1 MIQALVI
8 GRFQLVG
15 NHHVDL
21 FKQII
26 EFHKN
31 KSLDKL
37 NVAIGV
43 ANNMDKRNPFSAEEC
58 LKMIEPIAKET
69 AEQLNIPLEFQLIP
83 DIHNPPK
90 YAAHVAKYFKFREND
105 EIILFSENE
114 YTNQC
119 YRGKDNCEVVVVK
132 VRIDQRSEMLRESY
146 AKNEDIS
153 EFVPKGILQFL
164 ADNNAREKFQKY
176 YS

>member
-1 MIQALVI
+1 MRQGLVI

-21 FKQII
+21 FQQII

-31 KSLDKL
+31 KPLDKL
-37 NVAIGV
+37 NVAVGV
-43 ANNMDKRNPFSAEEC
+43 ADNADKRNPFSAEEC
-58 LKMIEPIAKET
+58 LEMIKPIAKET
-69 AEQLNIPLEFQLIP
+69 AEQLNITLEFQLIP

-119 YRGKDNCEVVVVK
+119 FRGKDNCEVVVVK
-132 VRIDQRSEMLRESY
+132 VRIDQRSEYLRDSY
-146 AKNEDIS
+146 AENKDIAKL
-153 EFVPKGILQFL
+153 VPKEILKFL
-164 ADNNAREKFQKY
+164 KDNNGKEKLKKY